1 MKNIYIYILFF
12 ILIVPIGCNKPNPN
26 SLQIYAASSLTQV
39 LNELI
44 DEYEN
49 NTETNILIS
58 YAGSSTLR
66 QQIEYGANADIFIS
80 ADQIQFEKVK
90 ESNLLDITSYKL
102 AENKLSIITHKNNIS
117 TLKDIVRDDVSIA
130 VGMNETPIGNYTNQL
145 LSNINQEKIHGENYA
160 DSFIKNIVSKER
172 NVKLVA
178 SKVLL
183 KEIDVAVVY
192 ETDYAS
198 IDSNE
203 IYRINIPT
211 DININTS
218 IYGGVLKGSLKY
230 NLSEEF
236 LKYVSSEEVKHI
248 WLKNGFI
255 ITDCDC

>member
-1 MKNIYIYILFF
+1 
-12 ILIVPIGCNKPNPN
+12 
-26 SLQIYAASSLTQV
+26 
-39 LNELI
+39 
-44 DEYEN
+44 
-49 NTETNILIS
+49 
-58 YAGSSTLR
+58 
-66 QQIEYGANADIFIS
+66 
-80 ADQIQFEKVK
+80 
-90 ESNLLDITSYKL
+90 
-102 AENKLSIITHKNNIS
+102 
-117 TLKDIVRDDVSIA
+117 
-130 VGMNETPIGNYTNQL
+130 MNETPIGNYTNQL

-248 WLKNGFI
+248 WLENGFI